1 MGNERG
7 RCEYLMYSQWVYP
20 YMPRYYHPVVPTT
33 NENYLE
39 PYRYNEDLFSYI
51 LHEEE
56 EVRSTRDVDRVM
68 KILKRQYQ
76 SVYRDAQRGGMDS
89 KLTEYLFRSIV
100 RFVDDNYNNYSGSI
114 NERVEKAARQLKKR
128 DPWIFELFNLYSVSP
143 VSQVRITNTILT
155 VSFENLRRGN
165 EVPNPR

>member
-1 MGNERG
+1 
-7 RCEYLMYSQWVYP
+7 
-20 YMPRYYHPVVPTT
+20 
-33 NENYLE
+33 
-39 PYRYNEDLFSYI
+39 
-51 LHEEE
+51 
-56 EVRSTRDVDRVM
+56 M

-76 SVYRDAQRGGMDS
+76 SIYRDAQRGGMDS

-143 VSQVRITNTILT
+143 ASQVRITNTILT

>member
-7 RCEYLMYSQWVYP
+7 RCECLMYSQWVYP

-51 LHEEE
+51 PHEEN

-76 SVYRDAQRGGMDS
+76 SIYRDAQRGGMDS

-100 RFVDDNYNNYSGSI
+100 RFVDDNYSNYSGSI

-128 DPWIFELFNLYSVSP
+128 DPWIFELFNLYSASP
-143 VSQVRITNTILT
+143 ASQARIINTILT

-165 EVPNPR
+165 DVPNPR

>member
-1 MGNERG
+1 
-7 RCEYLMYSQWVYP
+7 
-20 YMPRYYHPVVPTT
+20 
-33 NENYLE
+33 
-39 PYRYNEDLFSYI
+39 EDLFSYI

-76 SVYRDAQRGGMDS
+76 SIYRDAQRGGMDS

-100 RFVDDNYNNYSGSI
+100 RFVDDNYNSYSGSI

-143 VSQVRITNTILT
+143 ASQVRITNTILT

-165 EVPNPR
+165 EVSNPR

>member
-1 MGNERG
+1 MKI
-7 RCEYLMYSQWVYP
+7 
-20 YMPRYYHPVVPTT
+20 
-33 NENYLE
+33 
-39 PYRYNEDLFSYI
+39 FSYI

-76 SVYRDAQRGGMDS
+76 SIYRDAQRGGMDS

-143 VSQVRITNTILT
+143 ASQVRITNTILT